1 MTRSSDPL
9 WWTLRMDQPGASA
22 TADFREFLRS
32 GPDFD
37 VLELSRAREPARP
50 IDLEP
55 VGSAAVEGA
64 DEA

>member
-1 MTRSSDPL
+1 
-9 WWTLRMDQPGASA
+9 MDQPGASA

-55 VGSAAVEGA
+55 VGSAAVEGV